1 MPIPSISCSFDKIL
15 AQVRNL
21 PGNLG
26 VLNWGELGIVFL
38 GCLVF
43 FNKNHRTSKMRW
55 RKVETAAG
63 LRAFDALVVSAEIY
77 PLSEGADFLGE
88 T

>member
-26 VLNWGELGIVFL
+26 VLNWGELGMAF
-38 GCLVF
+38 GMPCF
-43 FNKNHRTSKMRW
+43 FQQKPPHLPKCGG

-63 LRAFDALVVSAEIY
+63 LRAFDGLVVSAEIY